1 MNKSYTQ
8 ERDNGKKTRAERQR
22 ELKKNNPKRQN
33 DIHRDKCRR
42 WKERCRQCKRGGQT
56 EERVSEGDADR
67 ESETES

>member
-33 DIHRDKCRR
+33 DIHRDKCSGRR
-42 WKERCRQCKRGGQT
+42 EVERKMQT
-56 EERVSEGDADR
+56 M
-67 ESETES
+67 